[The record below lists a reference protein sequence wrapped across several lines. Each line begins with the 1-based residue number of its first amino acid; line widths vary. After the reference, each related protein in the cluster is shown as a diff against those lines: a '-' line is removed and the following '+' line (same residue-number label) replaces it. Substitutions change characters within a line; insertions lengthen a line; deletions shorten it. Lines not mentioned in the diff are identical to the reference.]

1 MGGGGGLDMANMG
14 CVCVCACISMLVFV
28 KLCLR
33 SQGLAACRRAYARVH
48 ECLRTRESKRTRL
61 AGRVRE
67 AGWWLS
73 PRRSTVNTFYFFY
86 FILQFLADM
95 RSGGKLKL
103 RRFAAKCVF
112 VD

>member
-1 MGGGGGLDMANMG
+1 MANMG
-14 CVCVCACISMLVFV
+14 CACVCVHQYARVVFV

-67 AGWWLS
+67 AGWWLL
-73 PRRSTVNTFYFFY
+73 PRRSTVNTFKFLFDV
-86 FILQFLADM
+86 ILQFLADV
-95 RSGGKLKL
+95 RSGGKIKL